1 MSRPIMVDSCWY
13 IQQARN
19 GEDPLRILSFLA
31 ESRDIATC
39 GIVTAEVGRG
49 LRQRKFLERYQAAW
63 SVMLYV
69 DSSNKRWEETLD
81 LAWHLDR
88 QGVTLPLQDIHIAV
102 CANQIGAVILTYD
115 THFQKIPGIDATDKI
130 F

>member
-88 QGVTLPLQDIHIAV
+88 QGVTLGLRLVLPKV
-102 CANQIGAVILTYD
+102 SR
-115 THFQKIPGIDATDKI
+115 P
-130 F
+130 